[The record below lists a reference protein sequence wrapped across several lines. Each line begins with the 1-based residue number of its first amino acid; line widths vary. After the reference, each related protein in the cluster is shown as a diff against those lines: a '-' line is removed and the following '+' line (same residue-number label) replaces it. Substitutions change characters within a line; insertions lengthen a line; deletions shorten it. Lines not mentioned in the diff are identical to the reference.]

1 MKFLWTTIN
10 VKNIEK
16 SIAFYTDVTKLKVL
30 NRFSPEQNMEIVFL
44 GNGKEN
50 ETLVELIYNKNITDI
65 SFTDFVTLG
74 FEVFSLDDTIEIIN
88 EKNIE
93 IVGKIVETPSFKFF
107 CIKDPNGVNIQFFQ
121 NK

>member
-10 VKNIEK
+10 VKNIDE
-16 SIAFYTDVTKLKVL
+16 SIAFYTDVTELNVL
-30 NRFSPEQNMEIVFL
+30 NRFSPAPNMEIVFL
-44 GNGKEN
+44 GNGIEN
-50 ETLVELIYNKNITDI
+50 ETLVELIYNKSMTNV

-74 FEVFSLDDTIEIIN
+74 FEVSSLGGIMKKIT

-93 IVGKIVETPSFKFF
+93 IIGEIVETPSFKFF